1 MGLEIGEIVAKTTI
15 LLSEGVNEVLGEL
28 LTIEVISGA
37 LQEVENIFRD
47 VENLISIEVFS
58 DLGKDLIS
66 DDALGAGS
74 NISLASIAG
83 SFLDVF
89 SEVVDV
95 ALKLV
100 LDQMDEIAKVA
111 LIGIIEL
118 LWVGDS
124 GEATRILR
132 VGSLKIGGSAFLEGL
147 INDIKLVVLDLDGLC
162 ETT

>member
-1 MGLEIGEIVAKTTI
+1 MEIEKIVAKTTI
-15 LLSEGVNEVLGEL
+15 LLGEGVNEVLGGL
-28 LTIEVISGA
+28 LTIGVIPGA

-47 VENLISIEVFS
+47 VENLISIGVFS
-58 DLGKDLIS
+58 DLRKDLVS

-74 NISLASIAG
+74 DIGLAGIAG

-100 LDQMDEIAKVA
+100 LDQVDEIAKVA
-111 LIGIIEL
+111 LIGTIEL

-124 GEATRILR
+124 GGSTRILG

-147 INDIKLVVLDLDGLC
+147 VNDIKLVVLGLDGLC